1 MIAALTNFTGD
12 QQRFVHKFSQNT
24 INDRDEAE
32 STSSSSSNKS
42 ESNDECF
49 VKEETEYLDR
59 FFENKSVSQR
69 LLRLYMVNHNLQ
81 PATVTDK
88 ITPRL
93 YRHQK
98 S

>member
-1 MIAALTNFTGD
+1 MISALTSFTGD
-12 QQRFVHKFSQNT
+12 QQRFVHKFSQST

-32 STSSSSSNKS
+32 STSSSNKS
-42 ESNDECF
+42 ESSDEC
-49 VKEETEYLDR
+49 VVMEETEYLDQ